1 MDVIVIEGVRGR
13 AIDQRR
19 LTDRGLTPRADD
31 QRLCRAALAGDFV
44 EQHID
49 QRLVGAR
56 DGDREPVEQAMAGHG
71 ERVGA
76 QVGGLQIGGG
86 GGQVTGKTGGG
97 GRGIG

>member
-1 MDVIVIEGVRGR
+1 
-13 AIDQRR
+13 
-19 LTDRGLTPRADD
+19 
-31 QRLCRAALAGDFV
+31 
-44 EQHID
+44 
-49 QRLVGAR
+49 
-56 DGDREPVEQAMAGHG
+56 MAGHG